1 MRAPRGVLTQSQI
14 ISHFGTTC
22 LKLNLK
28 IENCLPG
35 IFKLRLGAS
44 IGRFVRRSVGHSV
57 TLLVRGK
64 KSESQYLSLCMSDLN
79 QI

>member
-1 MRAPRGVLTQSQI
+1 MYLLDVGRKSIKLVGYPEAP
-14 ISHFGTTC
+14 
-22 LKLNLK
+22 LKKLRL
-28 IENCLPG
+28 

-79 QI
+79 QT